1 MTEEEKAQI
10 FKDYSAKVLGY
21 IRGKG
26 IAPDD
31 AEDLRSNIFVKFY
44 SSLENFDPSKSAPS
58 TWLYIITQTAF
69 IDFFRTKKHFAELKE
84 EMVIVDTNFDN
95 VLTNETLT
103 ELGQALMRL
112 DDRER
117 ALIVLVYYDGI
128 TLKEAAEKINM
139 SYSNSKLVMKKA
151 LSQLKDFLK

>member
-10 FKDYSAKVLGY
+10 FKDYSTKVLGY

-31 AEDLRSNIFVKFY
+31 AEDLRSNIFLKFY
-44 SSLENFDPSKSAPS
+44 STLENYDSTKSSPS
-58 TWLYIITQTAF
+58 TWIYRITQSAV
-69 IDFFRTKKHFAELKE
+69 IDFYRTKKTFSELNE
-84 EMVIVDTNFDN
+84 EMVFVDKNYDDI
-95 VLTNETLT
+95 LTNETLT

-128 TLKEAAEKINM
+128 TLKEAASKINM

-151 LSQLKDFLK
+151 LAQLKDFLK

>member
-31 AEDLRSNIFVKFY
+31 AEDLRSNIFLKFY
-44 SSLENFDPSKSAPS
+44 STLENYDSTKSSPS
-58 TWLYIITQTAF
+58 TWIYRITQSAV
-69 IDFFRTKKHFAELKE
+69 IDFYRTKKTFSELNE
-84 EMVIVDTNFDN
+84 EMVFVDKNYDDI
-95 VLTNETLT
+95 LTNETLT

-117 ALIVLVYYDGI
+117 ALIVLVYYDGV
-128 TLKEAAEKINM
+128 TLKEAASKINM

-151 LSQLKDFLK
+151 LAQLKDFLK

>member
-10 FKDYSAKVLGY
+10 FKDYGEKVLGY

-26 IAPDD
+26 ITGDE
-31 AEDLRSNIFVKFY
+31 AEDLRSNIFLKFY

-58 TWLYIITQTAF
+58 TWLYRITQTAV
-69 IDFFRTKKHFAELKE
+69 IDFFRTKKHFAELNE
-84 EMVIVDTNFDN
+84 EMVFVDTNFDN

>member
-1 MTEEEKAQI
+1 VTEEEKAQI

-31 AEDLRSNIFVKFY
+31 AEDLRSNIFLKFY
-44 SSLENFDPSKSAPS
+44 STLENYDSTKSSPS
-58 TWLYIITQTAF
+58 TWIYRITQSAV
-69 IDFFRTKKHFAELKE
+69 IDFYRTKKTFSELNE
-84 EMVIVDTNFDN
+84 EMVFVDKNYDDI
-95 VLTNETLT
+95 LTNETLT

-128 TLKEAAEKINM
+128 TLKEAASKINM

-151 LSQLKDFLK
+151 LAQLKDFLK

>member
-31 AEDLRSNIFVKFY
+31 AEDLRSNIFLKFY
-44 SSLENFDPSKSAPS
+44 STLENYDSTKSSPS
-58 TWLYIITQTAF
+58 TWIYRITQSAV
-69 IDFFRTKKHFAELKE
+69 IDFYRTKKTFSELNE
-84 EMVIVDTNFDN
+84 EMVFVDKNYDDI
-95 VLTNETLT
+95 LTNETLT

-128 TLKEAAEKINM
+128 TLKEAASKINM

-151 LSQLKDFLK
+151 LAQLKDFLK